1 MPPIASIRH
10 GRPRRSAAMAT
21 ASLLLV
27 LGSGIGAVAQ
37 APARR
42 LVPSIHPETS
52 SAAETLLKT
61 ADAHARQGEWE
72 SAVELYQRAVRQY
85 PDALTALEPVAEP
98 DDPPLAT
105 ELYVNVGEYAQRR
118 IAALPAEALR
128 VYRGRID
135 GEAGHLF
142 QEGSEA
148 LDPEPLRRIVETLF
162 CSSWGDDAAELLAD
176 LSFQDGRFDEALTL
190 YRRLAPADGTPQPA
204 GSIYPD
210 PDVDLARIAAKALL
224 CRAAMA
230 DTPGPEDLDR
240 FEASFPEARGRLAG
254 RDDLYAEIVREAIDE
269 DGLRLAD
276 AQDERWSTFAGS
288 PARTKLVPDPID
300 PGTLVWSIP
309 LRTPLDPSSNINAV
323 PPRFGLGPPAEDGPP
338 PFFPVLLGDELL
350 LTDGREI
357 LGYPIDGGGASGE
370 ASPMPS
376 WRVSFGDNGPT
387 AARPTFGIERHT
399 LTVHGDLIFARLGPM
414 GIEVRGRNAASA
426 PSTSLVAIDRR
437 QSGAIQWRRTPEQV
451 MGVVNDAFGGFGG
464 PGMGAQLA
472 FGGAPLADD
481 HGVYVTLLK
490 PGAQSLTWAAC
501 LDPRSGATRW
511 LRFVCAGTTRTF
523 AREDGFRNQGLI
535 FNTDLGHRL
544 LTLGGSTLYY
554 QTDLG
559 ALAAID
565 ARSGRLKWLATYPR
579 DLGAPGGTPGVEGHN
594 PAMIAGDL
602 VVVAPEDSDLV
613 LAFRRS
619 SGTLAWAAEP
629 GGRVAHLLGVGVG
642 NVVATGD
649 SVWTIDATDGTL
661 RSRWPEGRSVEQGY
675 GRGLLAGGEIYWP
688 TRDRLYI
695 LDQRTGLPVDRPP
708 IPLRELFGCGGGNLV
723 AGDGYLAI
731 AERDRLL
738 VFCKDSRMLRYY
750 QDRLASNPDDP
761 ALLYRLAQTAEA
773 LDRDDLALES
783 LDRALG
789 AARPSDRIDGVPLAE
804 AVRSRRFAIQ
814 LSRGRQLRD
823 AGDLE
828 GAIAAFRLAADD
840 PPGRVAFFDAR
851 LEIADAW
858 AEAGEPSQAV
868 DELQSLLERPEA
880 DRVEL
885 LADEHR
891 TVSADRL
898 IVERMAALIALE
910 GREVYDRHDEAAE
923 SLLDRGIAE
932 GDPRPLEEIVR
943 SYPMARAVPSALVE
957 LGGLLEDRRDWP
969 SASRTYHRLIT
980 ASTDAPENRRIGLLG
995 LARAFEAMGLGDD
1008 AEEAR
1013 ALATQ
1018 SSSDSSQAPD
1028 PDVGG
1033 SIPGPPLRLA
1043 ARDAW
1048 PTAYEPVPL
1057 GDAVAELRGLVMLV
1071 GEDGLAGYDP
1081 SSRALSWTA
1090 DLTGRPSWFGV
1101 AGGRLIAAF
1110 DDRIEGFDPADK
1122 TGSSWRFDAPDDRPI
1137 DDGPA
1142 DGVEI
1147 AGRRRSAERFHS
1159 IRVRADRLYCLRGH
1173 RDLFCIDPV
1182 SGRLLWSYRCPGV
1195 SIDPHYGLG
1204 LARIVLQLRE
1214 PNAIGV
1220 LDALDG
1226 RTLGHFPQGES
1237 AGPWRREPF
1246 PISPDRVALVPD
1258 SRTIQVFDLAEGR
1271 VVWEAREA
1279 SPLPESPRPTARD
1292 PLVFGDHGRLLV
1304 ARGAELRRHD
1314 PTDGRPL
1321 WTARIGEVGR
1331 DGRSPPILLGDEAC
1345 YAIGAG
1351 GAGLEVAA
1359 ISMETGDR
1367 LWTRTL
1373 SGDRNERWGLELSG
1387 RCVLTYRLDDGNSGA
1402 GPDDPVILS
1411 ILRRD
1416 DGRRVQRLV
1425 VPPLG
1430 EARRVALGRDG
1441 MTVAGTSGR
1450 WLLAGLDATPMPP
1463 EADP

>member
-1 MPPIASIRH
+1 MPPMVSIRH
-10 GRPRRSAAMAT
+10 GQPLRSVRVAT
-21 ASLLLV
+21 AALLLV
-27 LGSGIGAVAQ
+27 LGSGIVASAQ
-37 APARR
+37 GPVRR
-42 LVPSIHPETS
+42 AIPSIHPETS

-61 ADAHARQGEWE
+61 ADAHARQGEWD
-72 SAVELYQRAVRQY
+72 SAVELYQRAIRQY
-85 PDALTALEPVAEP
+85 PDALTALGPDIEQGGPPVAT
-98 DDPPLAT
+98 D
-105 ELYVNVGEYAQRR
+105 LYVNVGEYAQRR
-118 IAALPAEALR
+118 IAALPVEALR
-128 VYRGRID
+128 VYRDRID

-142 QEGSEA
+142 RIGSES

-162 CSSWGDDAAELLAD
+162 CSTWGDDAAELLAD

-190 YRRLAPADGTPQPA
+190 YRRLAPADGTPQPP
-204 GSIYPD
+204 GSTYPD
-210 PDVDLARIAAKALL
+210 PDVDLARVAAKALL

-230 DTPGPEDLDR
+230 DTPEPSDLER
-240 FEASFPEARGRLAG
+240 FEASYPEARGRLAG
-254 RDDLYAEIVREAIDE
+254 RDDAYAEIVRKALIE
-269 DGLRLAD
+269 DGLRHAD

-323 PPRFGLGPPAEDGPP
+323 PPRFGLGPTVEDGPP

-350 LTDGREI
+350 LTDGREV
-357 LGYPIDGGGASGE
+357 LGYPLDGGIDDGRTAPE
-370 ASPMPS
+370 PS
-376 WRVSFGDNGPT
+376 WRVSFGDGAPT

-399 LTVHGDLIFARLGPM
+399 ITVHGDLIFARLGPL

-426 PSTSLVAIDRR
+426 PSTSVVAIDRR
-437 QSGAIQWRRTPEQV
+437 SAGAIRWRRTPEQV
-451 MGVVNDAFGGFGG
+451 MGVPPDAFGG
-464 PGMGAQLA
+464 PGMGTQLA

-481 HGVYVTLLK
+481 HGVYITLLK

-501 LDPRSGATRW
+501 LEPRTGATRW

-535 FNTDLGHRL
+535 FNPDLGHRL

-579 DLGAPGGTPGVEGHN
+579 DLGTPGGTPGDAGHN

-602 VVVAPEDSDLV
+602 VIVAPEDSDLV

-629 GGRVAHLLGVGVG
+629 GGRVAHLLGVGEG

-649 SVWTIDATDGTL
+649 SVWTIDAANGAL
-661 RSRWPEGRSVEQGY
+661 RSRWPEGRSVEQGH

-695 LDQRTGLPVDRPP
+695 LDQGTGLPVERPP
-708 IPLRELFGCGGGNLV
+708 IMLRERFGCGGGNLV

-731 AERDRLL
+731 AERERLL

-750 QDRLASNPDDP
+750 QDRLAATPDD
-761 ALLYRLAQTAEA
+761 AGLLYRLARLAET
-773 LDRDDLALES
+773 LDMDALALES
-783 LDRALG
+783 LDRALE
-789 AARPSDRIDGVPLAE
+789 AARPSDRIDGVPLVE
-804 AVRSRRFAIQ
+804 AVRSRRFAIRLTQ
-814 LSRGRQLRD
+814 GRQLRES
-823 AGDLE
+823 GDTE
-828 GAIAAFRLAADD
+828 GAVEAFRLAADD
-840 PPGRVAFFDAR
+840 PTGRVGFFEAR

-858 AEAGEPSQAV
+858 AEAGAPGRAV
-868 DELQSLLERPEA
+868 DELQALLERPEA
-880 DRVEL
+880 ARIDLR
-885 LADEHR
+885 ADEQR
-891 TVSADRL
+891 SVSADRL
-898 IVERMAALIALE
+898 IVERMAALIALG
-910 GREVYDRHDEAAE
+910 GRELYGRHDDAAE
-923 SLLDRGIAE
+923 ALLELGIAE
-932 GDPRPLEEIVR
+932 GDPRPLEEVVR
-943 SYPMARAVPSALVE
+943 SYPMAEAVPTALVE
-957 LGGLLEDRRDWP
+957 LGELQEERGDWP
-969 SASRTYHRLIT
+969 SASRTYHRLVT
-980 ASTDAPENRRIGLLG
+980 ASIDAPEQRRIGLLG

-1008 AEEAR
+1008 ASEAR
-1013 ALATQ
+1013 ALAVALG
-1018 SSSDSSQAPD
+1018 SDTAGSPESDGAA
-1028 PDVGG
+1028 GG
-1033 SIPGPPLRLA
+1033 ASMPGPPLRLA

-1048 PTAYEPVPL
+1048 PPRYQPIPL
-1057 GDAVAELRGLVMLV
+1057 EGGATELQGLVMLI
-1071 GEDGLAGYDP
+1071 GEGGLSGYDP
-1081 SSRALSWTA
+1081 STGALSWNA
-1090 DLTGRPSWFGV
+1090 DLNGRPSWFGV

-1110 DDRIEGFDPADK
+1110 DDRIEGFDPSDDAP
-1122 TGSSWRFDAPDDRPI
+1122 SWRFDPFDDRPI
-1137 DDGPA
+1137 DGAPA
-1142 DGVEI
+1142 VGVGI
-1147 AGRRRSAERFHS
+1147 AGLRNSADRLHGF
-1159 IRVRADRLYCLRGH
+1159 RVRADRLYCLRGA

-1182 SGRLLWSYRCPGV
+1182 AGRLLWSYRGPGA

-1204 LARIVLQLRE
+1204 LARVVLQLRE

-1237 AGPWRREPF
+1237 VSPWRREPF

-1258 SRTIQVFDLAEGR
+1258 SRTIQVFDHAEGR
-1271 VVWEAREA
+1271 VVWESRAA
-1279 SPLPESPRPTARD
+1279 SPLPESPRPTSRD
-1292 PLVFGDHGRLLV
+1292 PLVFGDHGRLLA

-1331 DGRSPPILLGDEAC
+1331 AEGSPPILLGPDAC

-1359 ISMETGDR
+1359 ISMETGKR

-1373 SGDRNERWGLELSG
+1373 SGDRNERWGLALSD
-1387 RCVLTYRLDDGNSGA
+1387 RCVLAYRLDDGTSGG
-1402 GPDDPVILS
+1402 GPDDPLILT

-1425 VPPLG
+1425 VPMLG
-1430 EARRVALGRDG
+1430 EDRRVALERSG
-1441 MTVAGTSGR
+1441 MSVAGTSGR
-1450 WLLAGLDATPMPP
+1450 WLLAGLDAPTTPP
-1463 EADP
+1463 EAAP